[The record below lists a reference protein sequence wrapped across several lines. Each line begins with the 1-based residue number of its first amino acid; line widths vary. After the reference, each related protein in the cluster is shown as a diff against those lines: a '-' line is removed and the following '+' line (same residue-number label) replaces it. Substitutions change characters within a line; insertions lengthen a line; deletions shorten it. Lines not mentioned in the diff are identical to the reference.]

1 MKRTVEMASK
11 HGKASNGRTVSNILK
26 DSDTTTQA
34 GVIC

>member
-1 MKRTVEMASK
+1 MKRTVEMASTES
-11 HGKASNGRTVSNILK
+11 GNGRTVSNILK